1 MKLSDLSIDQQN
13 DPHELAAFFAENPG
27 ELLDYDT
34 CKQLHGWI
42 RDKHPAVKYALS
54 SLKSL
59 TDFHEKKVYL
69 TAVPLF
75 IMNESDFQFDD
86 LPEWLIEHG
95 YDLDDFHSYLRDTD
109 TQFNLG
115 DDADEVQMKSVL
127 GALNAIQFVNHPE
140 DKLHPFLY
148 AIYPTEVVSDNPG
161 NKEYSQAAIVKE
173 YWRYNAYGQTPSK
186 QRYRD
191 LLEQFRDIPALPE
204 KKKEIPIS
212 AKLSSSLIKSGLI
225 QGVDKSTQC
234 DLTHG
239 GEDKAAFD
247 PHIRMEKEIILRP

>member
-1 MKLSDLSIDQQN
+1 MKLSDLSIEQQN

-54 SLKSL
+54 NLKSL
-59 TDFHEKKVYL
+59 TDFHEKKEYI

-75 IMNESDFQFDD
+75 ILNESDFNFDD
-86 LPEWLIEHG
+86 LPDWLTE
-95 YDLDDFHSYLRDTD
+95 YDMDYFRQYLRDTD
-109 TQFNLG
+109 TDINLG
-115 DDADEVQMKSVL
+115 DDANEVQMKSVL
-127 GALNAIQFVNHPE
+127 GALNAIEFVNHPE
-140 DKLHPFLY
+140 DKLHSFLY

-161 NKEYSQAAIVKE
+161 NEEYSQAAIVKE
-173 YWRYNAYGQTPSK
+173 YWRYNAYSRTPSAE
-186 QRYRD
+186 RYRD

-234 DLTHG
+234 ELSHG
-239 GEDKAAFD
+239 GEDKPAFE
-247 PHIRMEKEIILRP
+247 PHIGMEEEIIPSP